1 MSNVSRSSLLLAP
14 TAAAVILL
22 AIGLATHRAVRHTLA
37 ASVANELE
45 TVLNANVTAL
55 EIWIHTQERTAAV
68 LARHPALLPLCEQL
82 LATGPPVPSS
92 NGPPRPPPP
101 ALGAFQEILEQ
112 SLGPAG
118 FGAAQLVNRDLQ
130 VVAASGRGRSRPGA
144 IVPEEHLARFEE
156 LFATD
161 QPVLV
166 TPFKLAPPRRG
177 PPDRDTG
184 RFFRRPPPALN
195 NSPVFHPPDA
205 SRSRPSFA
213 NRPEIKLMQILTPV
227 RDPEGRTIGALA
239 FILRPE
245 DEFTRVLSVA
255 RPGDTGETF
264 AFDPSGLI
272 ISQSRFDDQL
282 RQLGLL
288 TNAPDANSALT
299 LELRDPGRNLTL
311 ARPPFDPPGPDAPLM
326 PLVAAA
332 VAETSGVTVVP
343 SPDYRGVP
351 VVGAWRWL
359 PDRRFGVVTKID
371 AAEAFQPL
379 RVIERVFLVLLL
391 LLALAALGITIFTGL
406 NARWRRRFHEAQLKA
421 RRLGQYTL
429 DEEIGEGCMGV
440 VYRAHHAL
448 LRRDTAVKLLLP
460 HRADPDLI
468 RQFEHEVRLTCQLSH
483 PNTIQV
489 YDYGHTPDGIFYYAM
504 ELLHGLTFQDL
515 VERHGPQPEERVVH
529 LLAQV
534 CGSLQEAHQA
544 GLIHRDIKPG
554 NLFLCH
560 RGGIPD
566 TVKVLDFGLVQRLP
580 QDPATT
586 PQNRP
591 GPDTSRFLGTPLYL
605 APESIRQPGFGDP
618 RTDLYALGAV
628 GYFLLSAQPLFVCSS
643 IDSLWEHQLT
653 TNPEPIATR
662 TPLPVSPAIAAAIH
676 ACLHKDPARRPQS
689 AAEFL
694 QLLLLS
700 PLSGAW
706 TPERQRAW
714 WNQFTRDLS
723 SPAPSTPSQPR
734 TPLLSA
740 TLRIDWEQRT

>member
-1 MSNVSRSSLLLAP
+1 MPSLPKPSLLFVPLA
-14 TAAAVILL
+14 AAAVIL
-22 AIGLATHRAVRHTLA
+22 AVGVTTHRAVRHTLA

-55 EIWIHTQERTAAV
+55 EIWIRTQERTAAV
-68 LARHPALLPLCEQL
+68 LARHPVLLPLCEEL
-82 LATGPPVPSS
+82 LANGPQVPPS
-92 NGPPRPPPP
+92 NGPPNPPTA
-101 ALGAFQEILEQ
+101 ALAAFLEILEQ
-112 SLGPAG
+112 NLGPAG

-130 VVAASGRGRSRPGA
+130 VVATSGRGRPRPGA
-144 IVPEEHLARFEE
+144 TVPEEHLARFEE

-166 TPFKLAPPRRG
+166 TPFKLTPPSGGSTRRG
-177 PPDRDTG
+177 PG
-184 RFFRRPPPALN
+184 RLFRRPPPALSN
-195 NSPVFHPPDA
+195 TPVFRPPDA
-205 SRSRPSFA
+205 NRPRLPFT
-213 NRPEIKLMQILTPV
+213 NRPEIKLMQVLTPV
-227 RDPEGRTIGALA
+227 RDTEGRTLGALA
-239 FILRPE
+239 FVLRPE

-255 RPGDTGETF
+255 RPGETGETF

-272 ISQSRFDDQL
+272 ISQSRFDEQL

-288 TNAPDANSALT
+288 TNSPDANSALT

-311 ARPPFDPPGPDAPLM
+311 ARPPFDPPNPESPLM

-332 VAETSGVTVVP
+332 VAEGRGVTVVP
-343 SPDYRGVP
+343 TRDYRGVP

-359 PDRRFGVVTKID
+359 PERRFGVVTKMD

-379 RVIERVFLVLLL
+379 RVIERVFLALLG
-391 LLALAALGITIFTGL
+391 LLALAALGIVFFNHL

-429 DEEIGEGCMGV
+429 EEKIGEGCMGV

-460 HRADPDLI
+460 DRADPDLI
-468 RQFEHEVRLTCQLSH
+468 HQFEHEVRLTCQLSH

-504 ELLHGLTFQDL
+504 ELLRGLTLQDL

-554 NLFLCH
+554 NLFLCQ

-566 TVKVLDFGLVQRLP
+566 TVKVLDFGLVQRLHTAP
-580 QDPATT
+580 QDAPT
-586 PQNRP
+586 RP
-591 GPDTSRFLGTPLYL
+591 PPDHTSRFLGTPLYM

-618 RTDLYALGAV
+618 RTDLYALGSV
-628 GYFLLSAQPLFVCSS
+628 GYFLLSGQPLFVCAS
-643 IDSLWEHQLT
+643 IDALWDLQLT
-653 TNPEPIATR
+653 TDPEPVASR
-662 TPLPVSPAIAAAIH
+662 APLPVSPEMAAAIH

-700 PLSGAW
+700 PRSGAW
-706 TPERQRAW
+706 TPERQRTW
-714 WNQFTRDLS
+714 WSEPGRNVAT
-723 SPAPSTPSQPR
+723 PPPSTPSRIPV
-734 TPLLSA
+734 PLPSA